1 MNKKIVLLSTI
12 LLGTNSI
19 VIEAAKDASTSDTKN
34 TVEIQKKVSKP
45 KKSTALKSGDV
56 LNISE
61 FTGTNSGIIYNIVEK
76 GSGSKPVQ
84 GENVFVHYSGYLAG
98 PDLINKKDLKK
109 NTTVTVSRKFDSSL
123 DRNMPF
129 NFKLGARQVI
139 TGWEISL
146 ADMKIGE
153 TRIVILPASL
163 AYGNRAS
170 SQIPAD
176 SPLIFEI
183 TLIKAS

>member
-1 MNKKIVLLSTI
+1 MNKNIVLLSTI

-19 VIEAAKDASTSDTKN
+19 VIDAKDASTNDVKN
-34 TVEIQKKVSKP
+34 NVEIQKKVTKT
-45 KKSTALKSGDV
+45 KESTALKTGDV
-56 LNISE
+56 LNLSE
-61 FTGTNSGIIYNIVEK
+61 FTGTNSGIIYKIVKK
-76 GSGSKPVQ
+76 GTGEKPVQ
-84 GENVFVHYSGYLAG
+84 GENLVVHYSGYLTG
-98 PDLINKKDLKK
+98 SDLINKKDLKK
-109 NTTVTVSRKFDSSL
+109 NKTVTVTKKFDSSL

-153 TRIVILPASL
+153 TRIVILPAHL
-163 AYGNRAS
+163 AYGNRAT